1 MEINL
6 CKYQPLVVERPR
18 SSSHSTPYHKASKVE
33 FAGKDAHCAHAGN
46 TGMLEE
52 REHATMT
59 RIPPREEHAAST
71 SSSASKGS
79 NTSKSRKGSRSGKE
93 NRAPSPGEARL
104 PAGQTLLFDADDTLW
119 ENNIYFERAI
129 AAFISLL
136 DHRTHSREEV
146 RETLNQVEHETIA
159 ALGYGLHSF
168 RQSLITCF
176 ERLSDGPIDAHKHT
190 RIHSFANAILE
201 QEIELLPGVAET
213 LPGLA
218 ERHRIVLVTKGQD
231 GEQRDKLRR
240 SGVEEYFTA
249 VEVLADKTAAAYRE
263 LVERHQLPPSSTW
276 MIGNSPKSDINPS
289 LQAGLHAVFIQHRHT
304 WVLEHEP
311 LNEAPA
317 GQRRLDLNRFADLSL
332 LF

>member
-59 RIPPREEHAAST
+59 RIPPREEHAAS
-71 SSSASKGS
+71 SRSSKGS
-79 NTSKSRKGSRSGKE
+79 STS
-93 NRAPSPGEARL
+93 APGEARL